1 MQITCPTHAWQSI
14 TAVFLVVAVLAFAT
28 PAAAVPTLQLYI
40 EGSTYDAGTQ
50 TWVIDASPFKLWVLG
65 NVSGSGGSGPIADV
79 KLSLAYF
86 STDGSGGF
94 GSATLTPTTTSDINV
109 NDLDTPSAPS
119 LAASGTSGA
128 PITGDGD
135 PLQDHGIFNDHACG
149 DANGC
154 IVQWESYSIGDFTS
168 TASHIG
174 DYITTLP
181 SSWPGNGQINVYDV
195 SIPTGWLRVHFDAFD
210 HTVKTNDALRQEF
223 APFSH
228 DGGGSGAVPEPG
240 TVILLGSGL
249 AGLALWRRRRQG

>member
-1 MQITCPTHAWQSI
+1 MQITCPTHAWQSLAA
-14 TAVFLVVAVLAFAT
+14 TLLVVAVLAFAT

-40 EGSTYDAGTQ
+40 EGSTYNADTE

-65 NVSGSGGSGPIADV
+65 NVDGAGGAGSIFDV

-86 STDGSGGF
+86 STDGTGGF
-94 GSATLTPTTTSDINV
+94 GSATLTPTTTSDPNV
-109 NDLDTPSAPS
+109 NDLDTPSAPA
-119 LAASGTSGA
+119 LVETGTSGS
-128 PITGDGD
+128 PTMGNGS
-135 PLQDHGIFNDHACG
+135 PLPGHGIFNDLACG

-174 DYITTLP
+174 DYSTTLP
-181 SSWPGNGQINVYDV
+181 ATWPGLGQINVYDV

-210 HTVKTNDALRQEF
+210 HTVQSDTSLQQEF

-228 DGGGSGAVPEPG
+228 DAGGGGAVPEPG

-249 AGLALWRRRRQG
+249 AGLALWRRRKQG